1 MAVGDGRIERY
12 QINAPTTWNFRPRNS
27 FDADGPL

>member
-1 MAVGDGRIERY
+1 MGSAIGRIERY
-12 QINAPTTWNFRPRNS
+12 QINAPTTWNFSPRSS